1 MNGAKKYSP
10 ARYSKRIQTLC
21 QLLTPC
27 KTFADVGCDHGYCT
41 EYMLK
46 NGLCEHA
53 VFSDV
58 SRGSLAKAELLLE
71 EFVKAGKATAVFGD
85 GFYGV
90 SKDVDL
96 VLIAGMGGSEII
108 SILSDETYGFLPKR
122 FVFQPMHDS
131 EKLRRYLIEK
141 GAKINRDFTFE
152 DGKFYDLIVGEFG
165 NGEKQ
170 AYTDAEYEF
179 GKENLSAMPQA
190 FKNRTEKQIKNI
202 DKYLLQPSLQEESKA
217 ELLQRQA
224 KLKGVL
230 SGEIK

>member
-1 MNGAKKYSP
+1 LQKA
-10 ARYSKRIQTLC
+10 QTL
-21 QLLTPC
+21 
-27 KTFADVGCDHGYCT
+27 
-41 EYMLK
+41 
-46 NGLCEHA
+46 
-53 VFSDV
+53 
-58 SRGSLAKAELLLE
+58 LAR
-71 EFVKAGKATAVFGD
+71 FVKEGRAIGVLGD

-90 SKDVDL
+90 PKDTEE
-96 VLIAGMGGSEII
+96 VLIAGMGGSEIV
-108 SILSDETYGFLPKR
+108 SILSDKKYGFIPR
-122 FVFQPMHDS
+122 YFVFQPMHDS

-224 KLKGVL
+224 RLKGVL

>member
-1 MNGAKKYSP
+1 MSYG
-10 ARYSKRIQTLC
+10 KRIDTLC
-21 QLLTPC
+21 SFLR
-27 KTFADVGCDHGYCT
+27 KAESFADVGCDHGYCSEFVLT
-41 EYMLK
+41 K
-46 NGLCEHA
+46 GLCDK
-53 VFSDV
+53 VIFSDV
-58 SRGSLAKAELLLE
+58 SRGSLQKAQTLLAR
-71 EFVKAGKATAVFGD
+71 FVKEGRAIGVLGD

-90 SKDVDL
+90 PKDTEE
-96 VLIAGMGGSEII
+96 VLIAGMGGSEIV
-108 SILSDETYGFLPKR
+108 SILSDKKYGFIPR
-122 FVFQPMHDS
+122 YFVFQPMHDS

-190 FKNRTEKQIKNI
+190 FKTRTEKQIKNI

>member
-1 MNGAKKYSP
+1 MSYG
-10 ARYSKRIQTLC
+10 KRIDTLC
-21 QLLTPC
+21 SFLR
-27 KTFADVGCDHGYCT
+27 KAESFADVGCDHGYCSEFVLT
-41 EYMLK
+41 K
-46 NGLCEHA
+46 GLCDK
-53 VFSDV
+53 VIFSDV
-58 SRGSLAKAELLLE
+58 SRGSLQKAQTLLAR
-71 EFVKAGKATAVFGD
+71 FVKEGRAIGVLGD

-90 SKDVDL
+90 PKDTEE
-96 VLIAGMGGSEII
+96 VLIAGMGGSEIV
-108 SILSDETYGFLPKR
+108 SILSDKKYGFIPR
-122 FVFQPMHDS
+122 YFVFQPMHDS

-190 FKNRTEKQIKNI
+190 FKTRTEKQIKNI

-224 KLKGVL
+224 RLKGVL

>member
-1 MNGAKKYSP
+1 MSYG
-10 ARYSKRIQTLC
+10 KRIDTLC
-21 QLLTPC
+21 SFLR
-27 KTFADVGCDHGYCT
+27 KAESFADVGCDHGYCSEFVLT
-41 EYMLK
+41 K
-46 NGLCEHA
+46 GLCDK
-53 VFSDV
+53 VIFSDV
-58 SRGSLAKAELLLE
+58 SRGSLQKAQTLLAR
-71 EFVKAGKATAVFGD
+71 FVKEGRAIGVLGD

-90 SKDVDL
+90 PKDTEE
-96 VLIAGMGGSEII
+96 VLIAGMGGSEIV
-108 SILSDETYGFLPKR
+108 SILSDKKYGFIPR
-122 FVFQPMHDS
+122 YFVFQPMHDS
-131 EKLRRYLIEK
+131 EKLRRDLIEK

-224 KLKGVL
+224 RLKGVL

>member
-1 MNGAKKYSP
+1 MSYG
-10 ARYSKRIQTLC
+10 KRIDTLC
-21 QLLTPC
+21 SFLR
-27 KTFADVGCDHGYCT
+27 KAESFADVGCDHGYCSEFVLT
-41 EYMLK
+41 K
-46 NGLCEHA
+46 GLCDK
-53 VFSDV
+53 VIFSDV
-58 SRGSLAKAELLLE
+58 SKGSLQKAQTLLAR
-71 EFVKAGKATAVFGD
+71 FVKEGRAIGVLGD

-90 SKDVDL
+90 PKDTEE
-96 VLIAGMGGSEII
+96 VLIAGMGGSEIV
-108 SILSDETYGFLPKR
+108 SILSDKKYGFIPR
-122 FVFQPMHDS
+122 YFVFQPMHDS

-224 KLKGVL
+224 RLKGVL

>member
-1 MNGAKKYSP
+1 MSYG
-10 ARYSKRIQTLC
+10 KRIDTLC
-21 QLLTPC
+21 SFLR
-27 KTFADVGCDHGYCT
+27 KAESFADVGCDHGYCSEFVLT
-41 EYMLK
+41 K
-46 NGLCEHA
+46 GLCDK
-53 VFSDV
+53 VIFSDV
-58 SRGSLAKAELLLE
+58 SRGSLQKAQTLLAR
-71 EFVKAGKATAVFGD
+71 FVKEGRAIGVLGD

-90 SKDVDL
+90 PKDTEE
-96 VLIAGMGGSEII
+96 VLIAGMGGSEIV
-108 SILSDETYGFLPKR
+108 SILSNKKYGFIPR
-122 FVFQPMHDS
+122 YFVFQPMHDS

-224 KLKGVL
+224 RLKGVL

>member
-1 MNGAKKYSP
+1 MSYG
-10 ARYSKRIQTLC
+10 KRIDTLC
-21 QLLTPC
+21 SFLR
-27 KTFADVGCDHGYCT
+27 KAESFADVGCDHGYCSEFVLT
-41 EYMLK
+41 K
-46 NGLCEHA
+46 GLCDK
-53 VFSDV
+53 VIFSDV
-58 SRGSLAKAELLLE
+58 SRGSLQKAQTLLAR
-71 EFVKAGKATAVFGD
+71 FVKEGRAIGVLGD

-90 SKDVDL
+90 PKDTEE
-96 VLIAGMGGSEII
+96 VLIAGMGGSEIV
-108 SILSDETYGFLPKR
+108 SILSDKKYGFIPR
-122 FVFQPMHDS
+122 YFVFQPMHDS

-224 KLKGVL
+224 RLKGVL

>member
-1 MNGAKKYSP
+1 MSYG
-10 ARYSKRIQTLC
+10 KRIDTLC
-21 QLLTPC
+21 SFLR
-27 KTFADVGCDHGYCT
+27 KAESFADVGCDHGYCSEFVLT
-41 EYMLK
+41 K
-46 NGLCEHA
+46 GLCDK
-53 VFSDV
+53 VIFSDV
-58 SRGSLAKAELLLE
+58 SRGSLQKAQTLLAR
-71 EFVKAGKATAVFGD
+71 FVKEGRAIGVLGD

-90 SKDVDL
+90 PKDTEE
-96 VLIAGMGGSEII
+96 VLIAGMGGSEIV
-108 SILSDETYGFLPKR
+108 SILSDKKYGFIPR
-122 FVFQPMHDS
+122 YFVFQPMHDS